1 MYNIEITLLVLSFFI
16 VMIFSMKLSISEA
29 RNLKK
34 LAIEKDES
42 TLNKEVKKSFLNQI
56 LELFGNFFT

>member
-34 LAIEKDES
+34 LTIEKDES

>member
-1 MYNIEITLLVLSFFI
+1 
-16 VMIFSMKLSISEA
+16 MKLSISEA
-29 RNLKK
+29 RKLKK
-34 LAIEKDES
+34 LAIKKDES